1 MLDID
6 KQIVYWRDS
15 SLEDWQVANELVRAH
30 RLGMVYFLPNLP
42 WKKF

>member
-15 SLEDWQVANELVRAH
+15 SLEDWQVANELVRAEEIY
-30 RLGMVYFLPNLP
+30 RWLTS
-42 WKKF
+42 